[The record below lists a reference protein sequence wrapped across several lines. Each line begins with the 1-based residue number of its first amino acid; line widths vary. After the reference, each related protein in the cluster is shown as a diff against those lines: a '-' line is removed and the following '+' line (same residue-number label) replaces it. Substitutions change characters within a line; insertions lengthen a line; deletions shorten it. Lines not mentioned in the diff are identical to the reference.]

1 MEKYISPDVELIEFD
16 DDIVLSS
23 QSGTCRCYADVGV
36 KNDYSAVDSGCW
48 SDSVGASEILMHDGS
63 Y

>member
-1 MEKYISPDVELIEFD
+1 MSQYVSPDAELIVFG
-16 DDIVLSS
+16 DDIVLSQ

-36 KNDYSAVDSGCW
+36 KFDYATDNACW
-48 SDSVGASEILMHDGS
+48 TDSVDASEVLMHDGS

>member
-1 MEKYISPDVELIEFD
+1 MDNYNSPDVELISFD

-36 KNDYSAVDSGCW
+36 ANDYSAVDSGCW